1 MKMSIALAV
10 AAFALVGASSA
21 RADLTFTDPTITDQ
35 GGGLF
40 FYGGSFINNTASD
53 ITVDGF
59 SLTGFNG
66 VTATSIEGDLT
77 FTDLPLTFTPGQSFG
92 TNDFFE
98 VTVPSGF
105 TGPIVGLFTL
115 NSGGDIVGSIPVGE
129 TAVPEPGAVAL
140 VGGTLVSGGL
150 LMMRRRRK

>member
-21 RADLTFTDPTITDQ
+21 RADLTFTDPTVTDL
-35 GGGLF
+35 GGGMFL
-40 FYGGSFINNTASD
+40 YGGSFINNTTSD
-53 ITVDGF
+53 ITATGF

-77 FTDLPLTFTPGQSFG
+77 FTDLPLLFAPGQSFG
-92 TNDFFE
+92 TNDWFE

-115 NSGGDIVGSIPVGE
+115 NSDTGVVGSISVGP
-129 TAVPEPGAVAL
+129 AVPEPGAMAL
-140 VGGTLVSGGL
+140 MAGTFVSGGL

>member
-53 ITVDGF
+53 IYVDGF
-59 SLTGFNG
+59 SLTGFAGLNP
-66 VTATSIEGDLT
+66 TSIEGDLT
-77 FTDLPLTFTPGQSFG
+77 FTDLPKNFAPGESFG

-98 VTVPSGF
+98 LTVPSGF

-115 NSGGDIVGSIPVGE
+115 NSGADVVGQINVGA
-129 TAVPEPGAVAL
+129 AVPEPGAMAL
-140 VGGTLVSGGL
+140 MGGTLVSGGL
-150 LMMRRRRK
+150 LLMRRRRK